1 VYVLETRSLVRRL
14 LAGGMS
20 ERAIVEQLTLEIAAR
35 GGASGKY
42 MNAVNS
48 SAQSY
53 IFRVADRAMQDAFEA
68 RDIQN
73 NMRWVTFFARS
84 CPDCISRHG
93 RVQSYTDWQSEGLPR
108 SGATV
113 CRSHC
118 HCVLVPDDY
127 PTRISAPILRRE
139 SAIREEVRE
148 ERRQAREARAAQ

>member
-1 VYVLETRSLVRRL
+1 
-14 LAGGMS
+14 
-20 ERAIVEQLTLEIAAR
+20 
-35 GGASGKY
+35 

-127 PTRISAPILRRE
+127 PTRISAPIQRRE

-148 ERRQAREARAAQ
+148 ERRQAREARARK